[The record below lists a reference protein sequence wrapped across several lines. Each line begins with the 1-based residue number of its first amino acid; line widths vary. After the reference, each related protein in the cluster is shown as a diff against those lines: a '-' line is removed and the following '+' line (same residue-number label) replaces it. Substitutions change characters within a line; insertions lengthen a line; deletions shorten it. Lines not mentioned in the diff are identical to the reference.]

1 MVDRVDGCD
10 VDFDGDIDRRGFGR
24 GEGIGLS

>member
-10 VDFDGDIDRRGFGR
+10 SDFDSDIDRRGFSGR
-24 GEGIGLS
+24 GEGGRG